1 MRRCAL
7 PTATTHQPYV
17 SVDPFAYTLGRQRL
31 PQCHHTR
38 QERPA
43 AAQLAMLAERQRGHS
58 RQSQGRC
65 PRPVRRNPLGRDMR
79 RLLAAATPD
88 GRRPRS
94 RLLDPVEV
102 PSVDADLPSGLEPD
116 EDAQLDALQR
126 LAIHDV
132 GDDEI
137 GEVSPATVHAAPRA
151 RWASEVVVRVD
162 KAAGVHMGLD
172 LRGRAGVFG
181 GMTVEVVAVKHGS
194 SLLGAVYEGDV
205 LLSVDGAAVSDPEK
219 AARLL
224 TAAGGMVSLGVKRG
238 PRSGD
243 ATSKPSTPRRSS
255 TSGPRYSLNAMLFRE
270 AAPLLDSQ

>member
-1 MRRCAL
+1 
-7 PTATTHQPYV
+7 
-17 SVDPFAYTLGRQRL
+17 
-31 PQCHHTR
+31 
-38 QERPA
+38 
-43 AAQLAMLAERQRGHS
+43 
-58 RQSQGRC
+58 
-65 PRPVRRNPLGRDMR
+65 MR

-126 LAIHDV
+126 LAIHDM

-194 SLLGAVYEGDV
+194 SLLGAVYEGDI